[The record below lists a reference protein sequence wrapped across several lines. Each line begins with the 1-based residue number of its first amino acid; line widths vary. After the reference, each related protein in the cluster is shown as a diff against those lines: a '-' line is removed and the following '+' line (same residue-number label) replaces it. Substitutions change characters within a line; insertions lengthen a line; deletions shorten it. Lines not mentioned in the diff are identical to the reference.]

1 MKKSFILHNDSLDI
15 LDEISIEQAGKLFI
29 AIRNFNIG
37 KEQELDNETKLL
49 FLHFKNQFIRDNE
62 KYKNKSEVNAINGS
76 KGGKRKV
83 ANATKRKRT
92 LKDVAILADNDSDN
106 DNDNKNINK
115 KILFINSPYYSKKL
129 FAEQF
134 PDWSRE
140 KLAYYYDAVLAW
152 SNEGNKKIDWIATV
166 KNWAK
171 RDEKEGKITF
181 NKPTPTILQGII

>member
-1 MKKSFILHNDSLDI
+1 MRDSFIFYRSFYEAINQLSTEQKAELFTSICEFSLNKNEPALSGVSKTVWI
-15 LDEISIEQAGKLFI
+15 LIRPQLEANYKKFENGKKAKAKQTISKVKANHKQTIS
-29 AIRNFNIG
+29 
-37 KEQELDNETKLL
+37 
-49 FLHFKNQFIRDNE
+49 
-62 KYKNKSEVNAINGS
+62 KSEANVNVN
-76 KGGKRKV
+76 V
-83 ANATKRKRT
+83 
-92 LKDVAILADNDSDN
+92 
-106 DNDNKNINK
+106 NDNKNVNK